1 MEKLFTGLSGKETF
15 NTGSSSHPPVFVLP
29 AGLLKSVFWLSS
41 GQNYLITAG
50 LLRGLGCDAKV
61 HIAPEN
67 RQRAFFP
74 YKKRAQ
80 GTMQHN
86 MSLAEKN
93 KTKHKTTSKLIW
105 AHLSLWIQ
113 MSPGERKM
121 PAMN

>member
-15 NTGSSSHPPVFVLP
+15 NTGSSSHPPVFVLQ
-29 AGLLKSVFWLSS
+29 AGFLKSVFWLSS

-50 LLRGLGCDAKV
+50 LLWGLGCDAEV

-74 YKKRAQ
+74 YKNRAQ

-86 MSLAEKN
+86 MSLVEK
-93 KTKHKTTSKLIW
+93 KTHKTTFKLIW